1 MPGRKTPSASPRDNA
16 SLIAGG
22 KGDESGDTRFERVR
36 YFAPNR
42 FSLAKAGIPKR
53 GTFLAPDTGT
63 SGDFRMKLL
72 SKITAIVVLLAG
84 LAAAPAPSRAQ
95 DKVSV
100 GVFPV
105 SSSLPY
111 FVALE
116 RGFFKEQN
124 IEPEMTKLM
133 GGPSNVAAMMTNQIE
148 VSAVLVMLEG
158 LNAGVKKP
166 GVAMYISLN
175 SQTKVWKME
184 QFVVRNG
191 FPASSIAD
199 LKGAKLMSAPGPANL
214 NTAKA
219 ILAKNGLKE
228 GDYTIDQLDMGQ
240 HVNAMTAGT
249 FDGGYTLE
257 PNASMMIKA
266 GIARSIEA
274 GVISK
279 YILGSEAAD
288 AYAAGCA
295 MTSDFIQKRPDVAK
309 RFAAAW
315 AKAIAFINANPDEA
329 RKHLA
334 KNTFTPDNV
343 VDMVSMLGY
352 VMAGDLNPKQ
362 LADFQAFADFGTSI
376 GVVPEKVDAS
386 KFLQKF

>member
-1 MPGRKTPSASPRDNA
+1 LLNTNVAVIAGLDRAIQYAAPYQLKHGCLWNTGSSASADDDSA
-16 SLIAGG
+16 L
-22 KGDESGDTRFERVR
+22 T
-36 YFAPNR
+36 
-42 FSLAKAGIPKR
+42 
-53 GTFLAPDTGT
+53 GTFLAPEIG
-63 SGDFRMKLL
+63 SQLRGFRMNLTIKAAALALL
-72 SKITAIVVLLAG
+72 TA
-84 LAAAPAPSRAQ
+84 LAALPAPGCAQ
-95 DKVSV
+95 DKVTV

-111 FVALE
+111 FVALQ

-133 GGPSNVAAMMTNQIE
+133 GGPPNVAAMMTNQIE
-148 VSAVLVMLEG
+148 VSAVLVTLEG
-158 LNAGVKKP
+158 LNANVKKP
-166 GVAMYISLN
+166 GVAMYIALN

-191 FPASSIAD
+191 FPANSIAD

-240 HVNAMTAGT
+240 HINAMTAGT

-266 GIARSIEA
+266 GVARSLEA

-279 YILGSEAAD
+279 YILGDDKAD

-295 MTSDFIQKRPDVAK
+295 MTSDFIQKRPEVAK

-315 AKAIAFINANPDEA
+315 AKAIAFINSNPDEA
-329 RKHLA
+329 RKYLA
-334 KNTFTPDNV
+334 NNTFTPENV

-352 VMAGDLNPKQ
+352 AMVADMSQQQLTDLQ
-362 LADFQAFADFGTSI
+362 TFADFGTSI
-376 GVVPEKVDAS
+376 GVVPEKVEVT
-386 KFLQKF
+386 KYLQKF

>member
-1 MPGRKTPSASPRDNA
+1 MK
-16 SLIAGG
+16 SL
-22 KGDESGDTRFERVR
+22 K
-36 YFAPNR
+36 
-42 FSLAKAGIPKR
+42 LAICA
-53 GTFLAPDTGT
+53 
-63 SGDFRMKLL
+63 
-72 SKITAIVVLLAG
+72 VAG
-84 LAAAPAPSRAQ
+84 LALSAAASDPASAQ

-116 RGFFKEQN
+116 KGFFKEQN
-124 IEPEMTKLM
+124 IAPEMTKLTS
-133 GGPSNVAAMMTNQIE
+133 GPANVAAMMTNQIE
-148 VSAVLVMLEG
+148 VSVVLVTLEG
-158 LNAGVKKP
+158 LNADAKKP
-166 GVAMYISLN
+166 GVAMYIALN
-175 SQTKVWKME
+175 SQTRIWKME

-191 FPASSIAD
+191 FKAKTIAD
-199 LKGAKLMSAPGPANL
+199 LKGAKLFSAPGPANL

-240 HVNAMTAGT
+240 HVNVMTAGT

-266 GIARSIEA
+266 GVARSLEA

-279 YILGSEAAD
+279 YILGDETAD

-295 MTSDFIQKRPDVAK
+295 MTSDFIRKRPEVAK

-315 AKAIAFINANPDEA
+315 GKAIEFINGNPDQA
-329 RKHLA
+329 RKYLA
-334 KNTFTPDNV
+334 GNTYTPDNV

-352 VMAGDLNPKQ
+352 VMAGDMSAKQ
-362 LADFQAFADFGTSI
+362 IGDLQKLADFGNSI
-376 GVVPEKVDAS
+376 GVVPEKIDVT
-386 KFLQKF
+386 KVLQKF

>member
-1 MPGRKTPSASPRDNA
+1 MKPCCATVLWPSSARRRLRTDGSDRRL
-16 SLIAGG
+16 S
-22 KGDESGDTRFERVR
+22 
-36 YFAPNR
+36 NR
-42 FSLAKAGIPKR
+42 LPET
-53 GTFLAPDTGT
+53 GTFLALTLSRLPGRLTRR
-63 SGDFRMKLL
+63 SGVGRQEHVMNKLNRL
-72 SKITAIVVLLAG
+72 IACAIAVGMTASGQAL
-84 LAAAPAPSRAQ
+84 AQ

-116 RGFFKEQN
+116 KGFFKEQN
-124 IEPEMTKLM
+124 IEPEMTRLM
-133 GGPSNVAAMMTNQIE
+133 GGPPNVAAMMTNQIE
-148 VSAVLVMLEG
+148 VSAVLVTLEG
-158 LNAGVKKP
+158 LNANIKKP
-166 GVAMYISLN
+166 GVAMYIAVN
-175 SQTKVWKME
+175 SQTNVWKME

-191 FPASSIAD
+191 FKAETIAD
-199 LKGAKLMSAPGPANL
+199 LKGAKLLSAPGPANL

-219 ILAKNGLKE
+219 VLAKNGLKD

-240 HVNAMTAGT
+240 HVNALTAGT

-266 GIARSIEA
+266 GVARSLET

-279 YILGSEAAD
+279 YILGDETAD

-295 MTSDFIQKRPDVAK
+295 MTSDFIQKRPDVAR

-315 AKAIAFINANPDEA
+315 GKAIGYINKNPDDA
-329 RKHLA
+329 RKYLA

-352 VMAGDLNPKQ
+352 VMAGDMTANQVADLQ
-362 LADFQAFADFGTSI
+362 RLADFGNSI
-376 GVVPEKVDAS
+376 GVVPEKLDVT
-386 KFLQKF
+386 KILQKF

>member
-1 MPGRKTPSASPRDNA
+1 MN
-16 SLIAGG
+16 SLNLRIC
-22 KGDESGDTRFERVR
+22 
-36 YFAPNR
+36 
-42 FSLAKAGIPKR
+42 
-53 GTFLAPDTGT
+53 
-63 SGDFRMKLL
+63 
-72 SKITAIVVLLAG
+72 AIVALA
-84 LAAAPAPSRAQ
+84 LSVFVSDRAVAQ
-95 DKVSV
+95 DKVLV
-100 GVFPV
+100 GVFPI

-111 FVALE
+111 FAALE
-116 RGFFKEQN
+116 RGFFREQN
-124 IEPEMTKLM
+124 IAPEMTKLM
-133 GGPSNVAAMMTNQIE
+133 GGPPNVAAMMTNQIE
-148 VSAVLVMLEG
+148 VSAVLVTLEG
-158 LNAGVKKP
+158 LNANVKKP

-191 FPASSIAD
+191 FKAETIAD

-219 ILAKNGLKE
+219 ILAKNGLKD

-240 HVNAMTAGT
+240 HVNAITAGT

-266 GIARSIEA
+266 GIGRSLEA

-279 YILGSEAAD
+279 YILGDETAD

-295 MTSDFIQKRPDVAK
+295 MTSDFIQKRPEVAR

-315 AKAIAFINANPDEA
+315 RKAIDFINKSPDEA
-329 RKHLA
+329 RKYLA
-334 KNTFTPDNV
+334 GNTFTPDNV

-352 VMAGDLNPKQ
+352 TMVGDMTPKQIGDLQK
-362 LADFQAFADFGTSI
+362 LADFGNSI
-376 GVVPEKVDAS
+376 GVVPEKIDVT
-386 KFLQKF
+386 KVLQKF

>member
-1 MPGRKTPSASPRDNA
+1 MKILIRNVWITVTILVLSAIASSPA
-16 SLIAGG
+16 L
-22 KGDESGDTRFERVR
+22 
-36 YFAPNR
+36 
-42 FSLAKAGIPKR
+42 
-53 GTFLAPDTGT
+53 
-63 SGDFRMKLL
+63 
-72 SKITAIVVLLAG
+72 
-84 LAAAPAPSRAQ
+84 AQ

-124 IEPEMTKLM
+124 IQPEMIKLL
-133 GGPSNVAAMMTNQIE
+133 GGPPNVAAMMTNQIE
-148 VSAVLVMLEG
+148 VSAVLVTLEG
-158 LNAGVKKP
+158 LNADVKKP
-166 GVAMYISLN
+166 GVAMYIALN
-175 SQTKVWKME
+175 SQTKVFKME

-191 FPASSIAD
+191 FKAETIAD

-219 ILAKNGLKE
+219 ILAKNGLKD

-240 HVNAMTAGT
+240 HVNVMTAGT

-266 GIARSIEA
+266 GIAHTIEA

-279 YILGSEAAD
+279 YILGDENAD

-295 MTSDFIQKRPDVAK
+295 MTSDFIRKRPDVAR

-315 AKAIAFINANPDEA
+315 AKAIDFIKQHPDEA
-329 RKHLA
+329 RHYLVN
-334 KNTFTPDNV
+334 NTYTPENV
-343 VDMVSMLGY
+343 VDMVAMLGY
-352 VMAGDLNPKQ
+352 VMVGDMTPKQ
-362 LADFQAFADFGTSI
+362 LADLQKFADFGHSI
-376 GVVPEKVDAS
+376 GVVPEKMDVS
-386 KFLQKF
+386 KVLQKF

>member
-1 MPGRKTPSASPRDNA
+1 MHGLGT
-16 SLIAGG
+16 
-22 KGDESGDTRFERVR
+22 
-36 YFAPNR
+36 
-42 FSLAKAGIPKR
+42 KR
-53 GTFLAPDTGT
+53 RLP
-63 SGDFRMKLL
+63 
-72 SKITAIVVLLAG
+72 VLG
-84 LAAAPAPSRAQ
+84 LAAVAALLAAPAHAQ
-95 DKVSV
+95 DKVKV

-111 FVALE
+111 FVAIE

-124 IEPEMTKLM
+124 IEPETIRLM
-133 GGPSNVAAMMTNQIE
+133 GGPPNVAAMITNQIE
-148 VSAVLVMLEG
+148 VSAVLVSLEG
-158 LNAGVKKP
+158 LNANIKKP
-166 GVAMYISLN
+166 GVAMYIALN
-175 SQTKVWKME
+175 SQTPVWKME

-191 FPASSIAD
+191 FKADKISD

-228 GDYTIDQLDMGQ
+228 GDYTIDQLDMSQ

-266 GIARSIEA
+266 GVARSLEA

-279 YILGSEAAD
+279 YILGNDTAN

-315 AKAIAFINANPDEA
+315 AKAIAFINSNPDEA
-329 RKHLA
+329 RKYLVN
-334 KNTFTPDNV
+334 NTFTPENV
-343 VDMVSMLGY
+343 ADLVSMLGY
-352 VMAGDLNPKQ
+352 TMAGDMN
-362 LADFQAFADFGTSI
+362 ADQIKDLQAFADFGTSI
-376 GVVPEKVDAS
+376 GVVPEKIDVT
-386 KFLQKF
+386 KVLQKF

>member
-1 MPGRKTPSASPRDNA
+1 MKSLNLRICAMAALVLSAVAPGRAVA
-16 SLIAGG
+16 
-22 KGDESGDTRFERVR
+22 
-36 YFAPNR
+36 
-42 FSLAKAGIPKR
+42 
-53 GTFLAPDTGT
+53 
-63 SGDFRMKLL
+63 M
-72 SKITAIVVLLAG
+72 
-84 LAAAPAPSRAQ
+84 

-100 GVFPV
+100 GVFPI

-111 FVALE
+111 FVAVE

-133 GGPSNVAAMMTNQIE
+133 GGPPNVAAMMTNQIE
-148 VSAVLVMLEG
+148 VSAVLVTLEG
-158 LNAGVKKP
+158 LNADVKKP
-166 GVAMYISLN
+166 GVAMYIGLH
-175 SQTKVWKME
+175 SQTKAWKME

-191 FPASSIAD
+191 FKAEKIAD
-199 LKGAKLMSAPGPANL
+199 LKGARLMSAPGPANL

-257 PNASMMIKA
+257 PSASMMIKA
-266 GIARSIEA
+266 GVARSLEA

-279 YILGSEAAD
+279 YILGDEAAD

-295 MTSDFIQKRPDVAK
+295 MTSDFIQKRPDVAR

-315 AKAIAFINANPDEA
+315 RKAIDFINKDPDQA
-329 RKHLA
+329 RKYLA
-334 KNTFTPDNV
+334 GNTFTPDNV
-343 VDMVSMLGY
+343 VDMVPMLGY
-352 VMAGDLNPKQ
+352 VMAGDMTPKQ
-362 LADFQAFADFGTSI
+362 IGDLQKLADFGNSI
-376 GVVPEKVDAS
+376 GVVPEKIDVA
-386 KFLQKF
+386 KVLQKF

>member
-1 MPGRKTPSASPRDNA
+1 MK
-16 SLIAGG
+16 SLNLTI
-22 KGDESGDTRFERVR
+22 F
-36 YFAPNR
+36 
-42 FSLAKAGIPKR
+42 
-53 GTFLAPDTGT
+53 
-63 SGDFRMKLL
+63 
-72 SKITAIVVLLAG
+72 
-84 LAAAPAPSRAQ
+84 AAAMLALSATTPGQAIAQ

-124 IEPEMTKLM
+124 IEPELTKLM
-133 GGPSNVAAMMTNQIE
+133 GGPPNVAAIMTNQIE
-148 VSAVLVMLEG
+148 VSAVLVTLEG
-158 LNAGVKKP
+158 LNANVKKP
-166 GVAMYISLN
+166 GVAMYIALN

-191 FPASSIAD
+191 FPANSIAD
-199 LKGAKLMSAPGPANL
+199 LKGAKLLSAPGPANL

-257 PNASMMIKA
+257 PNASMMIKS
-266 GIARSIEA
+266 GVARSLEA

-279 YILGSEAAD
+279 YILGSDTAD

-295 MTSDFIQKRPDVAK
+295 MTSDFIAKRPDVAK
-309 RFAAAW
+309 RFATAW
-315 AKAIAFINANPDEA
+315 AKAIAFINSNPDEA

-352 VMAGDLNPKQ
+352 VMVGDMSAKQVGDLQK
-362 LADFQAFADFGTSI
+362 LADFGNSI
-376 GVVPEKVDAS
+376 GVVPEKVDVT
-386 KFLQKF
+386 KFLKKF

>member
-1 MPGRKTPSASPRDNA
+1 MNLMIK
-16 SLIAGG
+16 
-22 KGDESGDTRFERVR
+22 
-36 YFAPNR
+36 
-42 FSLAKAGIPKR
+42 
-53 GTFLAPDTGT
+53 
-63 SGDFRMKLL
+63 
-72 SKITAIVVLLAG
+72 
-84 LAAAPAPSRAQ
+84 AAALALLTALALPAQSQAQ

-124 IEPEMTKLM
+124 IEPEMTRLM
-133 GGPSNVAAMMTNQIE
+133 GGPPNVAAMMTNQIE
-148 VSAVLVMLEG
+148 VSAVLVTLEG
-158 LNAGVKKP
+158 LNANVKKP
-166 GVAMYISLN
+166 GVAMYIALN

-191 FPASSIAD
+191 FPANSIAD

-240 HVNAMTAGT
+240 HINAMTAGT

-266 GIARSIEA
+266 GVARSLEA

-279 YILGSEAAD
+279 YILGDDKAD

-315 AKAIAFINANPDEA
+315 AKAISFINSNPDEA
-329 RKHLA
+329 RKYLA
-334 KNTFTPDNV
+334 NNTFTPENV

-352 VMAGDLNPKQ
+352 AMVGDMSRQQ
-362 LADFQAFADFGTSI
+362 LTDLQTFADFGSSI
-376 GVVPEKVDAS
+376 GVVPEKVEVT

>member
-1 MPGRKTPSASPRDNA
+1 MKSLNLTFCAIAMLALTAASVA
-16 SLIAGG
+16 
-22 KGDESGDTRFERVR
+22 
-36 YFAPNR
+36 
-42 FSLAKAGIPKR
+42 
-53 GTFLAPDTGT
+53 
-63 SGDFRMKLL
+63 
-72 SKITAIVVLLAG
+72 
-84 LAAAPAPSRAQ
+84 AQ
-95 DKVSV
+95 DKVTV

-133 GGPSNVAAMMTNQIE
+133 GGPPNVAAMMTNQIE
-148 VSAVLVMLEG
+148 VSAVLVTLEG
-158 LNAGVKKP
+158 LNANVKKP
-166 GVAMYISLN
+166 GVAMYIALN

-191 FPASSIAD
+191 FKAETIAD
-199 LKGAKLMSAPGPANL
+199 LKGAKLLSAPGPANI

-228 GDYTIDQLDMGQ
+228 GDYTIDQLDMSQ
-240 HVNAMTAGT
+240 HINAMTAGT

-266 GIARSIEA
+266 GVARSLEA

-279 YILGSEAAD
+279 YILGDEAAD

-295 MTSDFIQKRPDVAK
+295 MTSDFIQKRPEVAK
-309 RFAAAW
+309 HFAVAW
-315 AKAIAFINANPDEA
+315 AKAIDFINKNPDEA
-329 RKHLA
+329 RKYLA

-352 VMAGDLNPKQ
+352 VMAGDMSPKQ
-362 LADFQAFADFGTSI
+362 IGDLQKLADFGTSI
-376 GVVPEKVDAS
+376 GVVPEKLDVT
-386 KFLQKF
+386 KVLQKF

>member
-1 MPGRKTPSASPRDNA
+1 MKTLNRMIFAVAALALGLTASGQA
-16 SLIAGG
+16 L
-22 KGDESGDTRFERVR
+22 
-36 YFAPNR
+36 
-42 FSLAKAGIPKR
+42 
-53 GTFLAPDTGT
+53 
-63 SGDFRMKLL
+63 
-72 SKITAIVVLLAG
+72 
-84 LAAAPAPSRAQ
+84 AQ
-95 DKVSV
+95 DKVTV

-116 RGFFKEQN
+116 RGFFREQN

-133 GGPSNVAAMMTNQIE
+133 GGPPNVAAMMTNQIE

-158 LNAGVKKP
+158 LNANVKKP
-166 GVAMYISLN
+166 GVAMYISVN

-191 FPASSIAD
+191 FPANTIAD
-199 LKGAKLMSAPGPANL
+199 LKGAKLLSAPGPANL

-240 HVNAMTAGT
+240 HINAMTAGT

-266 GIARSIEA
+266 GVARSLGT

-279 YILGSEAAD
+279 YILGNEAAD

-295 MTSDFIQKRPDVAK
+295 MTSDFIGKRPDVAK

-315 AKAIAFINANPDEA
+315 GKAIDFINKNPDEA
-329 RKHLA
+329 RKYLA

-352 VMAGDLNPKQ
+352 VMAGDMTPRQMSDWQK
-362 LADFQAFADFGTSI
+362 LADFRNSI
-376 GVVPEKVDAS
+376 GVVPEKTDTTKVME
-386 KFLQKF
+386 KF

>member
-1 MPGRKTPSASPRDNA
+1 MK
-16 SLIAGG
+16 SLKFTICAI
-22 KGDESGDTRFERVR
+22 TV
-36 YFAPNR
+36 
-42 FSLAKAGIPKR
+42 LA
-53 GTFLAPDTGT
+53 
-63 SGDFRMKLL
+63 L
-72 SKITAIVVLLAG
+72 S
-84 LAAAPAPSRAQ
+84 AAASGRAVAQ

-100 GVFPV
+100 GVFPI

-124 IEPEMTKLM
+124 IEPEMTRLM
-133 GGPSNVAAMMTNQIE
+133 GGPPNVAAMMTNQIE
-148 VSAVLVMLEG
+148 VAAVLVTLEG
-158 LNAGVKKP
+158 LNADVKKP
-166 GVAMYISLN
+166 GVAMYIGLH

-191 FPASSIAD
+191 FKAETIAD
-199 LKGAKLMSAPGPANL
+199 LKGARLMSAPGPANI

-257 PNASMMIKA
+257 PSASMMIKA
-266 GIARSIEA
+266 GVARSLEA
-274 GVISK
+274 GLISK
-279 YILGSEAAD
+279 YILGDEAAN

-295 MTSDFIQKRPDVAK
+295 MTSDFIQKRPDVAR
-309 RFAAAW
+309 RFAAGW
-315 AKAIAFINANPDEA
+315 SKAIDFINKNPDEA
-329 RKHLA
+329 RKYLI

-343 VDMVSMLGY
+343 VDMVPMLGY
-352 VMAGDLNPKQ
+352 VMAGDMTPKQ
-362 LADFQAFADFGTSI
+362 IGDLQKFADFGHSI
-376 GVVPEKVDAS
+376 GVVPEKLDVT
-386 KFLQKF
+386 KVLQKF

>member
-1 MPGRKTPSASPRDNA
+1 MKSLNLAICAVVALALGATAPGRA
-16 SLIAGG
+16 L
-22 KGDESGDTRFERVR
+22 
-36 YFAPNR
+36 
-42 FSLAKAGIPKR
+42 
-53 GTFLAPDTGT
+53 
-63 SGDFRMKLL
+63 
-72 SKITAIVVLLAG
+72 
-84 LAAAPAPSRAQ
+84 AQ

-116 RGFFKEQN
+116 KGFFKEQN

-133 GGPSNVAAMMTNQIE
+133 GGPPNVAAMMTNQIE
-148 VSAVLVMLEG
+148 VSVVLVTLEG
-158 LNAGVKKP
+158 LNANVKKP
-166 GVAMYISLN
+166 GVAMYIAVN
-175 SQTKVWKME
+175 SQTKVWQME

-191 FPASSIAD
+191 FKAETIAD
-199 LKGAKLMSAPGPANL
+199 LKGAKLLSAPGPANL

-266 GIARSIEA
+266 GVARSVEG

-279 YILGSEAAD
+279 YILGDEKAD

-295 MTSDFIQKRPDVAK
+295 MTSDFIAKRPEVAK
-309 RFAAAW
+309 RFA
-315 AKAIAFINANPDEA
+315 
-329 RKHLA
+329 
-334 KNTFTPDNV
+334 
-343 VDMVSMLGY
+343 
-352 VMAGDLNPKQ
+352 
-362 LADFQAFADFGTSI
+362 
-376 GVVPEKVDAS
+376 
-386 KFLQKF
+386 

>member
-1 MPGRKTPSASPRDNA
+1 M
-16 SLIAGG
+16 
-22 KGDESGDTRFERVR
+22 VM
-36 YFAPNR
+36 
-42 FSLAKAGIPKR
+42 
-53 GTFLAPDTGT
+53 
-63 SGDFRMKLL
+63 RMIGSKLL
-72 SKITAIVVLLAG
+72 AFALVATAV
-84 LAAAPAPSRAQ
+84 AAVGPARAQ
-95 DKVSV
+95 DKVKV

-124 IEPEMTKLM
+124 IEPETIRLM
-133 GGPSNVAAMMTNQIE
+133 GGPPNVAAMITNQIE
-148 VSAVLVMLEG
+148 ASAGLGTPEG
-158 LNAGVKKP
+158 LNAKIKKT
-166 GVAMYISLN
+166 GVAMYIGVH
-175 SQTKVWKME
+175 SQTKVWQME
-184 QFVVRNG
+184 QFVVRKG
-191 FPASSIAD
+191 FAATSLKD
-199 LKGAKLMSAPGPANL
+199 FKGAKLMSAPGPANL

-219 ILAKNGLKE
+219 VLAKVGLKD

-266 GIARSIEA
+266 GVARSIDV

-279 YILGSEAAD
+279 YILGDEKAD

-295 MTSDFIQKRPDVAK
+295 ITSDFIQKRPDVAK
-309 RFAAAW
+309 RFAVAW
-315 AKAIAFINANPDEA
+315 SKAIDYINKNPDDA
-329 RKHLA
+329 RKYLA

-352 VMAGDLNPKQ
+352 TMTRDMTPKQ
-362 LADFQAFADFGTSI
+362 VAD
-376 GVVPEKVDAS
+376 
-386 KFLQKF
+386 LQN

>member
-1 MPGRKTPSASPRDNA
+1 MK
-16 SLIAGG
+16 SLNLAIGAIA
-22 KGDESGDTRFERVR
+22 V
-36 YFAPNR
+36 
-42 FSLAKAGIPKR
+42 LA
-53 GTFLAPDTGT
+53 LSVMAPD
-63 SGDFRMKLL
+63 R
-72 SKITAIVVLLAG
+72 A
-84 LAAAPAPSRAQ
+84 RAQ

-124 IEPEMTKLM
+124 IEPDMTKLM
-133 GGPSNVAAMMTNQIE
+133 GGPPNVAAMMTNQIE
-148 VSAVLVMLEG
+148 VSAVLVTPQG
-158 LNAGVKKP
+158 LNANVKKP
-166 GVAMYISLN
+166 GVAMYIALN

-191 FPASSIAD
+191 FKAETIAD
-199 LKGAKLMSAPGPANL
+199 LKGAKLLSAPGPANL

-257 PNASMMIKA
+257 PNASMMNKA
-266 GIARSIEA
+266 GVARSLEA
-274 GVISK
+274 GVLSK
-279 YILGSEAAD
+279 YILGDETAD

-295 MTSDFIQKRPDVAK
+295 MTSDFIQKRPEVAK
-309 RFAAAW
+309 HFAAAW
-315 AKAIAFINANPDEA
+315 NKAIDFINKNPDEA
-329 RKHLA
+329 RKYLV

-352 VMAGDLNPKQ
+352 VMAGDLSPNH
-362 LADFQAFADFGTSI
+362 LADFQAFADF
-376 GVVPEKVDAS
+376 
-386 KFLQKF
+386 

>member
-1 MPGRKTPSASPRDNA
+1 MLARREPR
-16 SLIAGG
+16 
-22 KGDESGDTRFERVR
+22 
-36 YFAPNR
+36 
-42 FSLAKAGIPKR
+42 
-53 GTFLAPDTGT
+53 PDRAT
-63 SGDFRMKLL
+63 
-72 SKITAIVVLLAG
+72 
-84 LAAAPAPSRAQ
+84 AQ

-133 GGPSNVAAMMTNQIE
+133 GGPPNVAAMMTNQIE
-148 VSAVLVMLEG
+148 VSAVLVTLEG
-158 LNAGVKKP
+158 LNANVKKP
-166 GVAMYISLN
+166 GVAMYIALN

-191 FPASSIAD
+191 FKAETIAD

-219 ILAKNGLKE
+219 ILAKNGLKD

-240 HVNAMTAGT
+240 HINAMTAGT

-266 GIARSIEA
+266 GVARSLEA

-279 YILGSEAAD
+279 YILGDEAAD

-309 RFAAAW
+309 AFRRGLGQGDRFHQQEPGRS
-315 AKAIAFINANPDEA
+315 ANIS
-329 RKHLA
+329 RK
-334 KNTFTPDNV
+334 TRSRPT
-343 VDMVSMLGY
+343 
-352 VMAGDLNPKQ
+352 
-362 LADFQAFADFGTSI
+362 TSSI
-376 GVVPEKVDAS
+376 WFRCSATSWPAT
-386 KFLQKF
+386 

>member
-1 MPGRKTPSASPRDNA
+1 MKILIRNVWITVTILVLSAIASSPA
-16 SLIAGG
+16 L
-22 KGDESGDTRFERVR
+22 
-36 YFAPNR
+36 
-42 FSLAKAGIPKR
+42 
-53 GTFLAPDTGT
+53 
-63 SGDFRMKLL
+63 
-72 SKITAIVVLLAG
+72 
-84 LAAAPAPSRAQ
+84 AQ

-116 RGFFKEQN
+116 RGFFRDEN
-124 IEPEMTKLM
+124 IQPEMTKLL
-133 GGPSNVAAMMTNQIE
+133 GGPPNVAAMMTNQIE
-148 VSAVLVMLEG
+148 VSAVLVTLEG
-158 LNAGVKKP
+158 LNADVKKP
-166 GVAMYISLN
+166 GVAMYIALN
-175 SQTKVWKME
+175 SQTKVFKME

-191 FPASSIAD
+191 FKAETIAD

-219 ILAKNGLKE
+219 ILAKNGLKD

-240 HVNAMTAGT
+240 HVNVMTAGT

-266 GIARSIEA
+266 GIAHTIEA

-279 YILGSEAAD
+279 YILGDENAD

-295 MTSDFIQKRPDVAK
+295 MTSDFIRKRPDVAR

-315 AKAIAFINANPDEA
+315 AKAIDFIKQHPDEA
-329 RKHLA
+329 RHYLVN
-334 KNTFTPDNV
+334 NTYTPENV
-343 VDMVSMLGY
+343 VDMVAMLGY
-352 VMAGDLNPKQ
+352 VMVGDMTPKQ
-362 LADFQAFADFGTSI
+362 LADLQKFADFGHSI
-376 GVVPEKVDAS
+376 GVVPEKMDVS
-386 KFLQKF
+386 KVLQKF